1 MTVRGLVRLAAVE
14 LRLFLREPN
23 AYVLGAL
30 FPLAV
35 LVIMGSVPTFREP
48 DPAFGGQRVID
59 LYLPPL
65 AAMCVAATALW
76 ITPLFLV
83 QYRENGTLRRLAT
96 TPVGAARVL
105 VAQVAVQVLT
115 AIATVTVMVGVAAVV
130 FDVPLPRQLLGFVL
144 AYLLTSSAMFG
155 IGLLVAAVVP
165 SSRFANGVGALLFFP
180 LMFLAG
186 LWAPR
191 EVMPDTLVRIG
202 DLTPL
207 GAAVRALRDTTD
219 GTWPPATALVVLVVY
234 SLLAWLAAIRFFRWE

>member
-1 MTVRGLVRLAAVE
+1 MRGLTRLAAVE

-23 AYVLGAL
+23 AYVLGAI
-30 FPLAV
+30 FPLVV

-59 LYLPPL
+59 LYVPPL
-65 AAMCVAATALW
+65 AVMCVAATALW

-83 QYRENGTLRRLAT
+83 QYREKGVLRRLAT
-96 TPVGAARVL
+96 TPIGPARVL
-105 VAQVAVQVLT
+105 IAQVAVQVLT
-115 AIATVTVMVGVAAVV
+115 AIATVTVLLGVAAVA
-130 FDVPLPRQLLGFVL
+130 FDVPLPRQMVGFVP
-144 AYLLTSSAMFG
+144 AFLLTASAMFG
-155 IGLLVAAVVP
+155 IGLLIAAVVP
-165 SSRFANGVGALLFFP
+165 SSRIASGVGALLFFP

-207 GAAVRALRDTTD
+207 GAAVQALRDTTD
-219 GTWPPATALVVLVVY
+219 GRWPPAMALAVLAAYTLV
-234 SLLAWLAAIRFFRWE
+234 AWLAAIRFFRWE